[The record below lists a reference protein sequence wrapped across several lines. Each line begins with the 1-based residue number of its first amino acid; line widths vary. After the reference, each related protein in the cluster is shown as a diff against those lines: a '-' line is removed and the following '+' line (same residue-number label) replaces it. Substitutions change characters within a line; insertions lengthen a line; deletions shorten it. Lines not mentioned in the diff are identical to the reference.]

1 VALGPGRVGV
11 GGTLATVGR
20 ERRPGQPAPGGDPDA
35 GATDAGATDG
45 LVRAYRGRPNGPVD
59 FDGRDDGMA
68 GPLTD
73 DDLMPRTATGN
84 GEHTP

>member
-1 VALGPGRVGV
+1 MRAC
-11 GGTLATVGR
+11 T
-20 ERRPGQPAPGGDPDA
+20 
-35 GATDAGATDG
+35 G
-45 LVRAYRGRPNGPVD
+45 LPNGPAD